1 MVTMKKLTFV
11 IILIVVI
18 ALLGV
23 SFAGCNRATPTQNK
37 LSNYI
42 PWTND
47 VTNETLVYDVIYKS
61 NTPEQVKGVYSV
73 NVKSFNKENVTIGDW
88 TSENAV
94 GFKVTAKLEME
105 NGDSIATEV
114 FFTTNIIV
122 KYASQT
128 TVTAG
133 VTDSYTAE
141 YKDEKCYFTRNENGV
156 ETSGEIKTGDFY
168 ESPYFDNAM
177 LYQLVRCMPSGN
189 SSFTFNIPDITLSET
204 QSVTITSMPSS
215 TTTITAADS
224 NAYECYLATIKLNR
238 TFPGS
243 GEGLKCYIS
252 SKSYPSDE
260 DAKVN
265 KLIVQIVEG
274 DTVYTLKSV
283 SY

>member
-1 MVTMKKLTFV
+1 MKKLTFV

-73 NVKSFNKENVTIGDW
+73 NVKSFNKESVTIGDW
-88 TSENAV
+88 TNENAV

-141 YKDEKCYFTRNENGV
+141 YNDEKCYFTRNENGV

-204 QSVTITSMPSS
+204 QSVTITSMPSR

>member
-73 NVKSFNKENVTIGDW
+73 NVKSFNKESVTIGDW
-88 TSENAV
+88 TNENAV

-114 FFTTNIIV
+114 FFTTNIVV

-168 ESPYFDNAM
+168 ESPYFDNTM